1 VGTLGFWIF
10 VKRGQILTLFLTSW
24 RNHSKRPSLNSQKL
38 ERGHFATRAKIHM
51 QNLASTHTQMQKF
64 MCKIWIQH
72 MPKNKPLVIGAVV
85 VIDDGP
91 LACELRAK
99 ERN

>member
-1 VGTLGFWIF
+1 
-10 VKRGQILTLFLTSW
+10 
-24 RNHSKRPSLNSQKL
+24 
-38 ERGHFATRAKIHM
+38 
-51 QNLASTHTQMQKF
+51 MQKF